1 MIDDEMEYFDD
12 SEDAGFNW
20 NSITYIYGMKHASRN
35 MMMDV
40 VYKAIIENAKLVL
53 HSDTSKT
60 RKIEAI
66 RYILEFFENIEQYEK
81 CAELKKIID
90 KIK

>member
-1 MIDDEMEYFDD
+1 MDEDIDNFDYSD
-12 SEDAGFNW
+12 DYDFNW
-20 NSITYIYGMKHASRN
+20 NSITYIYGMRHKSRG

-40 VYKAIIENAKLVL
+40 VYKAIIENASLVL
-53 HSDTSKT
+53 NSNTHKHN
-60 RKIEAI
+60 KISAI
-66 RYILEFFENIEQYEK
+66 RHILEFFENIEQYEK

>member
-1 MIDDEMEYFDD
+1 MDGDIEHFDD
-12 SEDAGFNW
+12 SEDHDFNW

-40 VYKAIIENAKLVL
+40 VYKAITENAKLVL
-53 HSDTSKT
+53 HSHTAKS